1 MNEWKLKTLHDF
13 IRGRGRPIVER
24 VPLDTSEDSETLGKI
39 TSSES
44 SELIDLMNSGIMSQG
59 GMMKSEPKVAFPS
72 PPQPI
77 TQISKPEPRKVKKL
91 RPSSKSTET
100 SKKPISTDDYK
111 QLAKFIQMYVD
122 QQQKIKQSTTTPM
135 AITTTTPIKSV
146 SQKKPR
152 IIVSPIPD
160 NQWTTM
166 EEENEDVVEEEED
179 ITSSSKNPKTTK
191 MISTEEIHKQKM
203 NKLSNELSKVLKQ
216 LGESRQPQVHVLR
229 NGSAEQTSNGQYIFI
244 ATITL
249 IKDGDKYVM
258 VDTGLGTNIN
268 ERTKLLQAIEN
279 LDITPEDINIVVTTH
294 GHPDHVGGLH
304 DFPNALHYQSF
315 YSHYHTVFNLT
326 SLFEAESLNL
336 SENIMLVK
344 AKGHTSDDIAVIV
357 RNAKGFGDVLVAGD
371 LFIRGEDIDHPMM
384 WKPLSA
390 DIVNQR
396 DSRRRYGCI
405 VDWIIP
411 GHGEMFEV
419 TSNVKRL
426 LKC

>member
-179 ITSSSKNPKTTK
+179 ITSSSKNPSLSFFIHIFLLWHL
-191 MISTEEIHKQKM
+191 MI
-203 NKLSNELSKVLKQ
+203 
-216 LGESRQPQVHVLR
+216 RQRHPSY
-229 NGSAEQTSNGQYIFI
+229 GSAEQTSNGQYIFI